1 MPMKLPFAEIWPFA
15 RLIKG
20 EEASWSF
27 TLVAGDC
34 RWEDVKPAL
43 VGEIENDLYY
53 DAELLPNLFTFRE
66 IFWQPNVYPTL
77 NACLTGLKLV
87 TNYSAELTLEHGDS
101 DVETRKVYV
110 HLVDYIGKLAQHAH
124 DELSSSAQASDRI
137 PQVLK
142 EFRKQSFPVI
152 MLFIHHPMNRIDYR
166 EDALRRVNF
175 MVKTLLDQYQLRFN
189 DLMLPY
195 WEVEK
200 AKPVLEKKPRQEL
213 KEPPDN
219 ASTESPT

>member
-1 MPMKLPFAEIWPFA
+1 MKLPFAEIWSFA

-20 EEASWSF
+20 QEASWSF

-34 RWEDVKPAL
+34 RWEKVESSLIA
-43 VGEIENDLYY
+43 EIENDIYF
-53 DAELLPNLFTFRE
+53 DPELLPNLFTFRE

-87 TNYSAELTLEHGDS
+87 TNYSAELTLEHGES
-101 DVETRKVYV
+101 VIATRKMYV
-110 HLVDYIGKLAQHAH
+110 HLVDYVGGLAQKAY
-124 DELSSSAQASDRI
+124 DDLSKNGQDPERI

-142 EFRKQSFPVI
+142 EFRKHSFPVI
-152 MLFIHHPMNRIDYR
+152 LLFIHHPMNRIDYR

-175 MVKTLLDQYQLRFN
+175 MVKTLLDQYLLRFN

-195 WEVEK
+195 WEVDK
-200 AKPVLEKKPRQEL
+200 AKEAPAKKNDQQVEAPSDRL
-213 KEPPDN
+213 
-219 ASTESPT
+219 STEAPT

>member
-1 MPMKLPFAEIWPFA
+1 MEKNEPWQFK
-15 RLIKG
+15 
-20 EEASWSF
+20 
-27 TLVAGDC
+27 LVAGDC
-34 RWEDVKPAL
+34 VWENGTHTL
-43 VGEIENDLYY
+43 ITQLENDLYY

-87 TNYSAELTLEHGDS
+87 VNYGQELTEDYATAGE
-101 DVETRKVYV
+101 ETRLLYA
-110 HLVDYIGKLAQHAH
+110 HLVSHIGKLAQEAH
-124 DELSSSAQASDRI
+124 EVLSKSDQASEQI
-137 PQVLK
+137 PAVLG

-195 WEVEK
+195 WEISRASGTTAAAGELSQKTQDEK
-200 AKPVLEKKPRQEL
+200 PAPGAPE
-213 KEPPDN
+213 
-219 ASTESPT
+219 TETTSPT